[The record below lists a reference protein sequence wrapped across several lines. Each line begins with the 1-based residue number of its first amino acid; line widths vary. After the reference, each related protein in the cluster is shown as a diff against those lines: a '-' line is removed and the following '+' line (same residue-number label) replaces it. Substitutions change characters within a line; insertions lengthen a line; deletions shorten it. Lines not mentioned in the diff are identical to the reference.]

1 MPPPGMLDNR
11 VVDSR
16 MLTGRERA
24 VLEALLA
31 VDFDGV
37 RVVGGCGC
45 GCPSIE
51 FMTGG
56 AGMRPR
62 VNAFPDGTYS
72 SLFLYSMVDAG
83 GVEVLG
89 GIEWA
94 GIDESPDQFPP
105 PGSLTLEAA

>member
-1 MPPPGMLDNR
+1 M
-11 VVDSR
+11 DSR

-31 VDFDGV
+31 VDFDGAPALRGQAAGV

-51 FMTGG
+51 FVAGG
-56 AGMRPR
+56 VGMRPR
-62 VNAFPDGTYS
+62 VNAFPDGSYS
-72 SLFLYSMVDAG
+72 SLFLYTMVDAG